1 MLSINISTPF
11 SVMDELKEKF
21 KQRRLFFDLTQEGLS
36 SKSGVSLGSIKRF
49 ESTGQISLE
58 SLLKIA
64 LVIDCLDDFKLI
76 AEPKSKPISSL
87 DEILKVDKKPS
98 KKRGRIK

>member
-11 SVMDELKEKF
+11 SIMDELKEKV

-36 SKSGVSLGSIKRF
+36 SKSGVSLGSVKRF

-58 SLLKIA
+58 SLLKIS
-64 LVIDCLDDFKLI
+64 LVLECLDDFKLI
-76 AEPKSKPISSL
+76 AEPKPKPISSL
-87 DEILKVDKKPS
+87 DDILKVDKKS
-98 KKRGRIK
+98 TKKRGSIK

>member
-11 SVMDELKEKF
+11 SMMDELKEKF
-21 KQRRLFFDLTQEGLS
+21 KQRRLFLNLTQEGLS

-64 LVIDCLDDFKLI
+64 LVLDYLNDFQLI
-76 AEPKSKPISSL
+76 ANPKQKPISSL
-87 DEILKVDKKPS
+87 DEILKADKKPI
-98 KKRGRIK
+98 KKRGSIK